1 MFLSQKIYVALDE
14 PDGVAGVAAVRTTEA
29 TLNEQILQ
37 YESTGM
43 SLYWYTVITP
53 ITGAANCKY
62 TEGILSQCITRESGK
77 HFHCA
82 TAAAFGV
89 TDHRTAG

>member
-37 YESTGM
+37 YESTGNVEYVIVLVYCNR
-43 SLYWYTVITP
+43 SNYW
-53 ITGAANCKY
+53 
-62 TEGILSQCITRESGK
+62 GIQL
-77 HFHCA
+77 
-82 TAAAFGV
+82 
-89 TDHRTAG
+89 